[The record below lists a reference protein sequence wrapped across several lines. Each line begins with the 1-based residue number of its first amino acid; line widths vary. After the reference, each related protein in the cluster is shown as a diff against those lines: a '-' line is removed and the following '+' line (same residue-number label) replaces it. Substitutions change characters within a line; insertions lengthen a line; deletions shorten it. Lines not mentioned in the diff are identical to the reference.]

1 MNPFKLIA
9 GLVRW
14 LWQAAMLLRYPFD
27 SGLRTGSRVAGLYM
41 FLVLFFLVLGVV
53 LVSLGFDLDHIDS
66 SLEAHGS
73 WIEWIAS
80 LLFRIFSALVYLL
93 SLAFA
98 GMMLASLLLKLR
110 GQPGEVGVPDLSAQ
124 TDENDEAPAGAG
136 SLGCGFLVALTIAYF
151 AWFGI
156 VG

>member
-9 GLVRW
+9 GFVRW
-14 LWQAAMLLRYPFD
+14 LWQATMLLRYPFD
-27 SGLRTGSRVAGLYM
+27 SGLRTGSRAAGLYM

-53 LVSLGFDLDHIDS
+53 LVALSFDLDAIDG
-66 SLEAHGS
+66 SLGAHAEGID
-73 WIEWIAS
+73 WAAS
-80 LLFRIFSALVYLL
+80 LLFRVFSALVYLL

-98 GMMLASLLLKLR
+98 AMMLASLLLKMR
-110 GQPGEVGVPDLSAQ
+110 GQPDDVGVPIEQ
-124 TDENDEAPAGAG
+124 DEVEDEPAGAG

>member
-9 GLVRW
+9 GSIRW
-14 LWQAAMLLRYPFD
+14 LWQASMLLRYPFD
-27 SGLRTGSRVAGLYM
+27 SGLRTGSRAAGLYM
-41 FLVLFFLVLGVV
+41 FLVLLFLVVGVV
-53 LVSLGFDLDHIDS
+53 LVLLGFDLEHVDVWLD
-66 SLEAHGS
+66 AHGS
-73 WIEWIAS
+73 WIDRIAS

-110 GQPGEVGVPDLSAQ
+110 GQPGEVGLPNQSAE
-124 TDENDEAPAGAG
+124 TDENDDAPAGAG